1 VTCDD
6 LQTLRHGY
14 VDGEVD
20 LVRHLDIE
28 QHLAGCPDCAR
39 ACKQLQ
45 VLQGALRGTSFRF
58 APPPGLR
65 RRIESSLRDLDD
77 FRPRRRVWP
86 WLALAA
92 SAAMIAVTTWSM
104 VRVLPA
110 AEDDRLALEVVSS
123 HVRSLMI
130 DHLYDVKSSDRHAV
144 KPWFHGKID
153 FAPPVVDLAGD
164 GFPLSGGRL
173 DYLDG
178 RPVAI
183 LVYHRRQHVINLLIW
198 PSARTEAEEPRALT
212 RQGYQLLHWSR
223 GGMTYWA
230 ISDLNPAELRTF
242 ADLIVP
248 QASSATPR
256 RKGDRSPSM

>member
-1 VTCDD
+1 VTCND
-6 LQTLRHGY
+6 LQTLLHGY
-14 VDGEVD
+14 VDGELD

-28 QHLAGCPDCAR
+28 HHLADCPDCAR

-45 VLQGALRGTSFRF
+45 VLQAALRGKSFHYT
-58 APPPGLR
+58 PPPGLR

-77 FRPRRRVWP
+77 SGPRRRVWP

-92 SAAMIAVTTWSM
+92 SVALIAFTTWNLFH
-104 VRVLPA
+104 VWTTPEV
-110 AEDDRLALEVVSS
+110 DRLAHEVVSS

-130 DHLYDVKSSDRHAV
+130 DHLYDVKSTDRHTV

-153 FAPPVVDLAGD
+153 FAPNVVDLAEE

-173 DYLDG
+173 DYVDN

-198 PSARTEAEEPRALT
+198 PSARADTEEPHALS

-223 GGMTYWA
+223 DGMTYWVV
-230 ISDLNPAELRTF
+230 SDLNAAELRTF
-242 ADLIVP
+242 ADLVI
-248 QASSATPR
+248 R
-256 RKGDRSPSM
+256 RVTQ